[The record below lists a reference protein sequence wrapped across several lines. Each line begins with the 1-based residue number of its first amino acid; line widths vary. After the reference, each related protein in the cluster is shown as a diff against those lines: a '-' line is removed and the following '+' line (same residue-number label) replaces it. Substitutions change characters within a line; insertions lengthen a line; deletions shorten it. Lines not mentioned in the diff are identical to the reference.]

1 MELKIAMRV
10 VGDWDWAPRTEL
22 GVAAQSVH
30 PGENVSTRMKLLTRC
45 RLAVVLIFL
54 NDMRIN
60 L

>member
-30 PGENVSTRMKLLTRC
+30 PGENVSRMKLLTRC